1 MGGVLPCA
9 YRSVA
14 GGQDRTRV
22 RPAAAALPAPEQE
35 ARAGANIFISK
46 RLVCLS
52 TFGVKAIGLPIQ
64 ARDKQTSTGKAQTR
78 TPFMQAA
85 TIVRRAANGG
95 GYREVTLTDPKLP
108 KPTVEGA
115 REGNTT
121 HFFVRCQF
129 LRRETDHL

>member
-1 MGGVLPCA
+1 
-9 YRSVA
+9 
-14 GGQDRTRV
+14 
-22 RPAAAALPAPEQE
+22 
-35 ARAGANIFISK
+35 
-46 RLVCLS
+46 
-52 TFGVKAIGLPIQ
+52 
-64 ARDKQTSTGKAQTR
+64 
-78 TPFMQAA
+78 MQAA